1 MIKMKNIL
9 AENLLRF
16 GVKNLK
22 ESDKEKLSESLLTE
36 AFQKNYWFDS
46 ITKDPTFSNEQFSF
60 YKINVTGNC
69 AAKFGFKVAPNALSE
84 PYNQDLI
91 FVQFSNR
98 KLATI
103 KSIADLDTYFRDP
116 KNDTDGIEAL
126 NVANPSGAGKNL
138 KGVAFLEKLKSYYT
152 GTNAQGK
159 PFAYGVNVTPNTI
172 YQAMLVS
179 LAGALNIA

>member
-1 MIKMKNIL
+1 MKNIL

-22 ESDKEKLSESLLTE
+22 DADKTKLSEALLTE

-46 ITKDPTFSNEQFSF
+46 VTKDPASSNEQYSF

-69 AAKFGFKVAPNALSE
+69 AAKFGFKVAANALSA

-91 FVQFSNR
+91 FVQISNT
-98 KLATI
+98 KLATF
-103 KSIADLDTYFRDP
+103 KSVADLDAYFRSP
-116 KNDTDGIEAL
+116 ANDAPQTAIEAL
-126 NVANPSGAGKNL
+126 NVATPSGGGKNL
-138 KGVAFLEKLKSYYT
+138 KGVAFLQKLKSYYT

-159 PFAYGVNVTPNTI
+159 PFAYGVNVTPNTM
-172 YQAMLVS
+172 YQAFLVS
-179 LAGALNIA
+179 LASQLNIAA

>member
-1 MIKMKNIL
+1 MKNIL

-22 ESDKEKLSESLLTE
+22 ESDKEKLSEGLLLE

-46 ITKDPTFSNEQFSF
+46 ITKDSVRSNEQFTL
-60 YKINVTGNC
+60 YDVNVTGNC
-69 AAKFGFKVAPNALSE
+69 AAKFGFKVAPNALSA

-91 FVQFSNR
+91 RVQFSNR

-103 KSIADLDTYFRDP
+103 KSIADLDAYFRDP
-116 KNDTDGIEAL
+116 KNDAAYTTIEAL
-126 NVANPSGAGKNL
+126 NVATPSGTGLNL
-138 KGVAFLEKLKSYYT
+138 KGVAFLQKLKSYYT

-172 YQAMLVS
+172 YQAFLVS